1 MPSANGGS
9 LLPNPNKQRKMTKK
23 RFQSETNKLA
33 RDYRNHKLTHH
44 QTADFWSEKERIRE
58 RLGAL
63 IAADPGFTCSTLRT
77 MKILVGMNLELRAVP
92 IQSLGWKI
100 PVDSLIGIK

>member
-1 MPSANGGS
+1 
-9 LLPNPNKQRKMTKK
+9 MTKK

-58 RLGAL
+58 RLAEL
-63 IAADPGFTCSTLRT
+63 IDADPGFTCSTLRT
-77 MKILVGMNLELRAVP
+77 MKILVVMNRELRAVP
-92 IQSLGWKI
+92 IQSLGWAI